1 MFLVLCLILLAFLFY
16 CRQSF
21 TGSSSLVDP
30 SGLKVQVI
38 NLDRRVDRLAE
49 LRKRYENSDM
59 RAVSLE
65 RVPAVDGR
73 NTPLDSV
80 PITYSAKLDVQR
92 ASGPNGFRTA
102 HPQLTPGAIG
112 CYLSH
117 IKAYEALIKD
127 DNAEYSLILEDDA
140 KIPRN
145 LGAHIQSL
153 SSKVPGNW
161 DILLLGHLCKHTS
174 VLYPT
179 KQYRKVKRFFLMHCY
194 VIKKSAAT
202 KILQSP
208 ILPMKTQIDWY
219 ISDLCSNGKLQVY
232 ATPVPVCKQTARDT
246 DIQIKLIKNTEPR

>member
-73 NTPLDSV
+73 NTHLDSV

-92 ASGPNGFRTA
+92 ASGPND
-102 HPQLTPGAIG
+102 LT
-112 CYLSH
+112 SH
-117 IKAYEALIKD
+117 FA
-127 DNAEYSLILEDDA
+127 
-140 KIPRN
+140 
-145 LGAHIQSL
+145 
-153 SSKVPGNW
+153 
-161 DILLLGHLCKHTS
+161 
-174 VLYPT
+174 PT
-179 KQYRKVKRFFLMHCY
+179 KGSKRRH
-194 VIKKSAAT
+194 SS
-202 KILQSP
+202 QS
-208 ILPMKTQIDWY
+208 
-219 ISDLCSNGKLQVY
+219 
-232 ATPVPVCKQTARDT
+232 
-246 DIQIKLIKNTEPR
+246 